1 MSPKVPK
8 THLLLRGRSRKAWK
22 MWADSILHFAGMET
36 SPIGAK
42 AHRPPVTRGSVH
54 WQVMAFFLNQKQL
67 GALPITPCVLWCLLL
82 GWDLYQPSLLL
93 FIIFR
98 QRLHSSSITNRQFE

>member
-42 AHRPPVTRGSVH
+42 AHRPPQGLRALAGNGIFLKSEPIRGSSHYTLCSLVPAAGMGL
-54 WQVMAFFLNQKQL
+54 VSAFSF
-67 GALPITPCVLWCLLL
+67 AV
-82 GWDLYQPSLLL
+82 YY
-93 FIIFR
+93 F
-98 QRLHSSSITNRQFE
+98 